1 MLNKINLLATSFS
14 ASDVHFQPEEEIVK
28 IRFRRDG
35 ELYEVYQISHK
46 QYLLLSGEIK
56 RFSGLKINIK
66 NLPQDGEYEF
76 EVNER
81 KSSVRVSTLPS
92 KYGESIVLRILD
104 PGKALIKLE
113 ELGFSEYNMKLIS
126 ETLKK
131 SKGLI
136 LVAGPTGSGKTSTL
150 YSCLNI
156 LNQPDKKIITLED
169 PIEYRLKNIIQSEI
183 KEQEN
188 YTFETGLRSVLRQD
202 PDVIMV
208 GEIRDKEAAEIA
220 LQASLTGHLVL
231 STVHANDAIS
241 TIPRLINMGVKPFIL
256 AAGLELIISQ
266 RLLRRICEN
275 CKYPVVIEATVR
287 EELDQVVNS
296 LNQKG
301 IQVTADQIY
310 GAKGCEKCANTKFQG
325 RVAVAEVLVVN
336 DRIRSLILAGKSA
349 QEIFNFA
356 SQEGFINIKEDG
368 ILKVLQGQTTL
379 EEVWKT
385 LI

>member
-1 MLNKINLLATSFS
+1 
-14 ASDVHFQPEEEIVK
+14 
-28 IRFRRDG
+28 
-35 ELYEVYQISHK
+35 
-46 QYLLLSGEIK
+46 
-56 RFSGLKINIK
+56 
-66 NLPQDGEYEF
+66 
-76 EVNER
+76 
-81 KSSVRVSTLPS
+81 
-92 KYGESIVLRILD
+92 
-104 PGKALIKLE
+104 
-113 ELGFSEYNMKLIS
+113 
-126 ETLKK
+126 
-131 SKGLI
+131 
-136 LVAGPTGSGKTSTL
+136 
-150 YSCLNI
+150 
-156 LNQPDKKIITLED
+156 
-169 PIEYRLKNIIQSEI
+169 
-183 KEQEN
+183 
-188 YTFETGLRSVLRQD
+188 
-202 PDVIMV
+202 MV